1 MAAKRF
7 KGKADS
13 QGRWVRLLDAA
24 NIYGLSP
31 TKLLKQIK
39 QGKVRGS
46 QVGDHWFVFVDAD
59 EAGRSQQN
67 LTAEPPQEAA
77 STHDAD
83 AASSEKLLS
92 ELSGLRAQVEALA
105 AGARKPHESDPETTA
120 RSLNTLVRTLTDE
133 SETIRSEVD
142 FLRGE
147 LQEVRRQHAEEM
159 RRKDVLLQKS
169 QDMLLKLLSERS
181 APVTQDAPMAALTH
195 DIEAMQNQQKKVM
208 RVLGEMTNLMA
219 FIYRKVQTG

>member
-1 MAAKRF
+1 MAAKKS
-7 KGKADS
+7 KGKSDGE
-13 QGRWVRLLDAA
+13 GRWVRLLDAA

-31 TKLLKQIK
+31 NKLLKRIK
-39 QGKVRGS
+39 QEKIRGS
-46 QVGDHWFVFVDAD
+46 RVGDHWFVFADAD
-59 EAGRSQQN
+59 LVRSTDPEPAPVQQ
-67 LTAEPPQEAA
+67 AVPESPPE
-77 STHDAD
+77 T
-83 AASSEKLLS
+83 EILS
-92 ELSGLRAQVEALA
+92 EIGALRAQVEALA
-105 AGARKPHESDPETTA
+105 ATPRAPRESDAETTA

-181 APVTQDAPMAALTH
+181 TPVASDAPVAALTH
-195 DIEAMQNQQKKVM
+195 DLEAVQNQQKKVM

-219 FIYRKVQTG
+219 FIYRKVQAS